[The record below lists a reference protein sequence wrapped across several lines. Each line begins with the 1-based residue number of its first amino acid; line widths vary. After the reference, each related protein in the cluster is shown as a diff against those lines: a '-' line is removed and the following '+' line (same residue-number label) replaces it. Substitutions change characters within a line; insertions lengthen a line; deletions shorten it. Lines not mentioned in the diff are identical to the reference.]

1 MNLVFVINGNRRSIA
16 DVPCHATLLS
26 VLRDRLGLLGTKEG
40 CGVGECGACTVLLD
54 GEPVNAC
61 LTAAWKAAGRNVI
74 TIEGQAPSNGVHPVQ
89 EAFVESGAIQCGF
102 CTPGMIMS
110 AYALLKR
117 TPRPGQEE
125 IKGALAGN
133 LCRCTGYKHIL
144 DAVRSAAA
152 KMDRIYDDEIS
163 GG

>member
-1 MNLVFVINGNRRSIA
+1 MNLVFEINGSRRSLGN
-16 DVPCHATLLS
+16 VPCHATLLS

-74 TIEGQAPSNGVHPVQ
+74 TIEGLATEGLHPVQ
-89 EAFVESGAIQCGF
+89 EAFVDSGAIQCGF

-110 AYALLKR
+110 TYALLKR
-117 TPRPGQEE
+117 SACPDVED
-125 IKGALAGN
+125 IKSALAGN
-133 LCRCTGYKHIL
+133 LCRCTGYKQIL
-144 DAVRSAAA
+144 DAVRAAAA
-152 KMDRIYDDEIS
+152 KMDRTHDDEVS

>member
-1 MNLVFVINGNRRSIA
+1 MLNGRKMSVLN
-16 DVPCHATLLS
+16 VEGHETLLS

-40 CGVGECGACTVLLD
+40 CGVGECGACTVLIN

-61 LTAAWKAAGRNVI
+61 LTNAWKIHGKEI
-74 TIEGQAPSNGVHPVQ
+74 LTIEGLASKDRLHPIQ
-89 EAFVESGAIQCGF
+89 EAFVDKGAIQCGY

-117 TPRPGQEE
+117 NPNPTKDE
-125 IKGALAGN
+125 IKTALAGN

-144 DAVRSAAA
+144 DAVHSAALE
-152 KMDRIYDDEIS
+152 MSQDSDD
-163 GG
+163 